1 MLRRQKEEYE
11 DSLKTI
17 SNLTAQLEN
26 AYMDYEVLKSKSE
39 DSIKKYNSL
48 SFENVRL
55 KQDLNEMSR
64 QVTVLLSEVEQLR
77 SKLSTRA
84 SRSENADSTLANL
97 FADANESNFE
107 VTSSSE
113 ARAQSTSLFR
123 NIDEL
128 QKQNMELKR
137 LLNEITDK
145 KQSEEKIEL
154 EHRTKEFNEKLG
166 IAMRQLE
173 EFKTQREKQEQV
185 LDEIRKQRDTYK
197 HLLMQHQPQ
206 SVTKLPS
213 EFFTS
218 TPGSARVRCETPEQ
232 LELSI
237 DQEQLDFK
245 KKFDEANAALTKIQ
259 NKFDN
264 YQKEMLKTNSSL
276 NDQVDELR
284 TKNSELNMKAALS
297 DSKLESTLE
306 KCKSLSTN
314 IDKLR
319 KELDSYKER
328 LSKSNEL
335 IIKHEQSIHLTTV
348 ELNRSKEKIDE
359 LETKLH
365 SISVEKD
372 MLKSNHERLTKEAE
386 LLIRENNSRTSILT
400 NLEII
405 RNSCERNERETKQ
418 MLSQKIERLER
429 ELTIQQKQ
437 ADHSKEQHDVL
448 VKSWQNQYEQLK
460 QQRDAENQD
469 AEKLKSDY
477 NEIKEKFDQLQ
488 SRFNEAEAKLHSNE
502 LLVQISRN
510 AKPSNAISRLTH
522 LEEETKELQMKLS
535 LSEKEIVS
543 LKIQL
548 EDSKEHAKQY
558 KNISD
563 TMEKTMKEESEAR
576 AKSKEIYEQKINELN
591 SQLRDL
597 DARHGELMTT
607 KAQLEI
613 KYEND
618 KKELEEKVVLL
629 EKEKKSLMINVD
641 ILEKK
646 IENLEQIM
654 DERTLWRDDYAAKL
668 SIADEQVKL
677 LSDKIQILE
686 NESSVSGYQINELKQ
701 TLESKEYE
709 LQVEKKSK
717 LDQAEASKLTQNALN
732 NEISSLKKEIDNLI
746 EQNNKIQ
753 IEFSKVGQDFV
764 TLQKQDFGSMLK
776 TDEQSA
782 SNLLEI
788 NRYLRMQK
796 ENLEEINQ
804 KLKIDHEIG
813 QKRIQN
819 MESELEFYK
828 KQFHEK
834 ETKTCMEQ
842 SQTSIDNFNLI
853 LDTNKRLKEEL
864 DMINLENSRLNDE
877 VNKLSEQVANLKS
890 NLNAY
895 EFKAE
900 TSTHENT
907 FLKTEIKKYK
917 ERIESLYSQS
927 DMADELARFQAEI
940 NQDQA
945 KINTLNETVGYLR
958 NNLSEANLKF
968 ENLSKDFEAQRNA
981 FEIEKKQEMEKIRQE
996 FDTEKSQV
1004 VAEQQKNLENLKAD
1018 KLKREEMF
1026 KTLVNELKD
1035 VVSAVQKE
1043 FELKDVDWTGAKG
1056 SMSDRVKVIKEEISQ
1071 IKKLILEKIRTDRDE
1086 LAKKNK
1092 LIEES
1097 QIQSDFS
1104 GSLQK
1109 KLEDCESK
1117 VKEKETKIGQMNN
1130 VIQNIRGRM
1139 QTYQKQNEELSKELN
1154 ELKSNPQQ
1162 SGDQSNR
1169 AEIDSLKNKLIQ
1181 TQSDNEKLKKNLE
1194 ASKQALADADSKIN
1208 TLTSSSNITSP
1219 ITVQCNQETSSLQQP
1234 PTAYIA
1240 PSRITNK
1247 PPQQHQQTMSNV
1259 VSQRRTAAVH
1269 PTPHIT
1275 QPSSEQ
1281 WSQSQEQIESE
1292 ETQSV
1297 QSNEL
1302 QHSSTAP
1309 STSRDADSGS
1319 IVNKRTREEDKY
1331 LLSYNKS

>member
-1 MLRRQKEEYE
+1 MLRRQKAEYE

-48 SFENVRL
+48 SFENARL

-77 SKLSTRA
+77 SKLTSRA
-84 SRSENADSTLANL
+84 SRSENGDSTLANL

-107 VTSSSE
+107 VTSSCE
-113 ARAQSTSLFR
+113 TRNQSASLFR

-145 KQSEEKIEL
+145 RESEEKIEL
-154 EHRTKEFNEKLG
+154 ELRTKEFNEKLG

-197 HLLMQHQPQ
+197 HLLMQNQPQ

-218 TPGSARVRCETPEQ
+218 TPGADRLRCQSPEQ

-245 KKFDEANAALTKIQ
+245 KKHDEANAALAKVQ
-259 NKFDN
+259 KKFDN

-284 TKNSELNMKAALS
+284 TKNSELSMKVALS

-335 IIKHEQSIHLTTV
+335 IIKHEQSIHLTTI

-365 SISVEKD
+365 STSVEKD
-372 MLKSNHERLTKEAE
+372 MLKSNHERLSKEHE
-386 LLIRENNSRTSILT
+386 LLIRENNSRTSILA

-418 MLSQKIERLER
+418 MLNQKIELLER

-448 VKSWQNQYEQLK
+448 VKSWQNQYEQLRE
-460 QQRDAENQD
+460 QRNAENQD

-477 NEIKEKFDQLQ
+477 NELKEKFNELQ

-548 EDSKEHAKQY
+548 EDSKEHVKQY

-576 AKSKEIYEQKINELN
+576 AKSKEIYEQKLNELN
-591 SQLRDL
+591 SQLNDL
-597 DARHGELMTT
+597 DARHGELITT
-607 KAQLEI
+607 KAQLEV

-618 KKELEEKVVLL
+618 QRELEQKVILL
-629 EKEKKSLMINVD
+629 EKDKKSLTINVD
-641 ILEKK
+641 LLEKK
-646 IENLEQIM
+646 IENLEQIL
-654 DERTLWRDDYAAKL
+654 DERTSDRDDYAAKL
-668 SIADEQVKL
+668 SVAEEQVKVL
-677 LSDKIQILE
+677 TDKIKLLE
-686 NESSVSGYQINELKQ
+686 NESSDLVNQISELKQ
-701 TLESKEYE
+701 TLESKESE
-709 LQVEKKSK
+709 LDVEKKCRI
-717 LDQAEASKLTQNALN
+717 DQAEAFKSTENILN
-732 NEISSLKKEIDNLI
+732 NQISNLKKEIDNLI

-764 TLQKQDFGSMLK
+764 TLQKQDFGTMLK

-804 KLKIDHEIG
+804 KLKIDYDVG

-828 KQFHEK
+828 KQFNEK
-834 ETKTCMEQ
+834 ETKNYLEQ
-842 SQTSIDNFNLI
+842 SQTNIENFNLI
-853 LDTNKRLKEEL
+853 VDTNKRLKEEL
-864 DMINLENSRLNDE
+864 DMINSDNSRLNEE
-877 VNKLSEQVANLKS
+877 VNKLSEQVADLKS
-890 NLNAY
+890 NLSAS
-895 EFKAE
+895 ELRAE
-900 TSTHENT
+900 TSTYENT
-907 FLKTEIKKYK
+907 FLKSEIKKHK

-945 KINTLNETVGYLR
+945 KINTLNETLGYLK
-958 NNLSEANLKF
+958 NNLSEANLKY
-968 ENLSKDFEAQRNA
+968 ENLSKDFEAKQNA
-981 FEIEKKQEMEKIRQE
+981 REIEKKQEIDKIRQE
-996 FDTEKSQV
+996 FETEKSQV

-1018 KLKREEMF
+1018 RIKREEMF

-1035 VVSAVQKE
+1035 VVSTVQKE

-1056 SMSDRVKVIKEEISQ
+1056 TMSDRVKVIKEEISQ

-1092 LIEES
+1092 QIEES
-1097 QIQSDFS
+1097 QLQSDVS

-1109 KLEDCESK
+1109 KLEECESK
-1117 VKEKETKIGQMNN
+1117 VKEKDIKIGQMSN

-1139 QTYQKQNEELSKELN
+1139 QTYQKQNEELSKELTD
-1154 ELKSNPQQ
+1154 LKSNPQQ
-1162 SGDQSNR
+1162 TGDQSNR
-1169 AEIDSLKNKLIQ
+1169 IEIDLLKNKLIQ

-1219 ITVQCNQETSSLQQP
+1219 ISAQSNQEASSLQQP

-1247 PPQQHQQTMSNV
+1247 SSQQHQQTIQNV
-1259 VSQRRTAAVH
+1259 VSLRRTAAVH

-1275 QPSSEQ
+1275 QSTNEP
-1281 WSQSQEQIESE
+1281 WSQSHEQTESE
-1292 ETQSV
+1292 ETRNF
-1297 QSNEL
+1297 QSNES
-1302 QHSSTAP
+1302 QNTAP
-1309 STSRDADSGS
+1309 STSRDADSGNV
-1319 IVNKRTREEDKY
+1319 VNKRTREEDKY
-1331 LLSYNKS
+1331 YIKIFFNL